1 MNENRLRAGVLC
13 VLAVLT
19 GGLASA
25 FAQTV
30 DSHRLY
36 EQRCAGCHAP
46 HAGDFVRDNLVL
58 SDDMLVGRKSGRDLQ
73 VVLESGHGKL
83 TPNEIE
89 SIVTLMTNIQQSGR
103 LFQEKCT
110 ICHDRAVNLARSEL
124 ILKDGKL
131 IGRYSKRDIEQ
142 FLYTHG
148 RLSPDEVTKM
158 VDVLKRQLTTM
169 QIK

>member
-1 MNENRLRAGVLC
+1 MSDNRLTAGVLY
-13 VLAVLT
+13 VLAFLT

-30 DSHRLY
+30 DPHQLY
-36 EQRCAGCHAP
+36 EQRCSGCHAP

-58 SDDMLVGRKSGRDLQ
+58 SGDRLVGRKSSRELQ
-73 VVLESGHGKL
+73 TVLESGHGKL
-83 TPNEIE
+83 TPDEIE
-89 SIVTLMTNIQQSGR
+89 SLATLMMNIQQSGR
-103 LFQEKCT
+103 LFQKKCM

-131 IGRYSKRDIEQ
+131 IGRYSNRDITE

-158 VDVLKRQLTTM
+158 VDVLRRQLTTM